1 MKQTLKILT
10 LLAAMLTLAGCD
22 PDEMFNTERDIT
34 YSVAEQ
40 TATVHLKTEAE
51 WQELLDR
58 FCDWAEEGNSVTFRR
73 ADGNQA
79 AAAKHSTSKEA
90 TTYSSTSREDM
101 KRWMAQ
107 MEDEGKTVTVTYD
120 PATGTWN
127 GTAYATAPQPPLP
140 SGGLITYECDD
151 MNVFGYIWSFDTVN
165 RRVYITIHSTLQNIT
180 APDYPVGVYE
190 YRHADEVNTPFA
202 YWLIDQWGDTAGLY
216 ILNSIGSDTLHFN
229 STRLGNPVTL
239 MRTDRWHTYLCSNWG
254 LNIVMHVCG
263 TFIEVYPEV
272 YVGQMGVNGLERIDV
287 IWPFGF
293 GRFEMWRAEMTQPAM
308 GAPCWGLMLD
318 FRPFGGTE
326 LLDGFWIQGTP
337 LSYLNQFT
345 ITKGNGSPFVFQ
357 RL

>member
-127 GTAYATAPQPPLP
+127 GTAYATAPQPPVP
-140 SGGLITYECDD
+140 SGGLITYECDW

-202 YWLIDQWGDTAGLY
+202 YWFIDNWGDTAGLY

-239 MRTDRWHTYLCSNWG
+239 VRTDRWHTYLCSSRG
-254 LNIVMHVCG
+254 LGIVMHVCG
-263 TFIEVYPEV
+263 NVIEVYPEV
-272 YVGQMGVNGLERIDV
+272 YVGQMGVNDLERIDV

-293 GRFEMWRAEMTQPAM
+293 GRFEMWRTEMTQPAM
-308 GAPCWGLMLD
+308 GPTYWGLTLD